1 MISVPDRQRAV
12 ELIDEATAAGARRF
26 KACAELRISERTY
39 RRWTVEG
46 AVRADQ
52 RPEAPHPTPGNKLS
66 DEERQAVL
74 EVCHSEEFASLPPV
88 FVKAVVRRVHAASLI
103 LRAPVARSGF
113 SQTSATGAQLRG
125 CPDHRSGLAA
135 RAAAQRQARWASTV

>member
-1 MISVPDRQRAV
+1 MTTRITRPINDDDRRA
-12 ELIDEATAAGARRF
+12 AALA
-26 KACAELRISERTY
+26 AVIVNDTTLLSEHDD
-39 RRWTVEG
+39 G
-46 AVRADQ
+46 
-52 RPEAPHPTPGNKLS
+52 RPELAG
-66 DEERQAVL
+66 RQA
-74 EVCHSEEFASLPPV
+74 EVRNALRTGLSV

>member
-1 MISVPDRQRAV
+1 MGNSRAGHMV
-12 ELIDEATAAGARRF
+12 GMQDKRLLICDDEPAFGRF
-26 KACAELRISERTY
+26 VKIVAEDLDYEVKVTTT
-39 RRWTVEG
+39 W
-46 AVRADQ
+46 
-52 RPEAPHPTPGNKLS
+52 
-66 DEERQAVL
+66 QA
-74 EVCHSEEFASLPPV
+74 V